1 MPEPPSA
8 ARFPTTHWSRVV
20 RAGAPDDPG
29 ARAALDGLC
38 RDYWYPLYVF
48 ARRQGLSPEDACD
61 LIQGF
66 FADLIERGDLTAADR
81 ERGRFRAFLL
91 TCCRHYLAHRRE
103 HDRALKRGGGRGHVA
118 IDLLDAEGR
127 YGREPAHDLTA
138 ERLFERRWALALLE
152 KVLMRL
158 GSEMAGAGKGVLFDR
173 LRPTLEGDGQAKPYR
188 EIAASLGMSEG
199 AVKVAVHR
207 IRARYRELLREEVA
221 HTLADPAETDAE
233 LAELLTALAR

>member
-1 MPEPPSA
+1 MPEPSSP
-8 ARFPTTHWSRVV
+8 ARFPTTNWSRVV
-20 RAGAPDDPG
+20 RAGDPADPE
-29 ARAALDGLC
+29 ARAALEGLC
-38 RDYWYPLYVF
+38 RDYWYPLYAF
-48 ARRQGLSPEDACD
+48 ARRRGLSPDDACD

-91 TCCRHYLAHRRE
+91 TCCSHYLAHRRE

-127 YGREPAHDLTA
+127 YGREPAHSLTA

-152 KVLMRL
+152 NVLTRL
-158 GSEMAGAGKGVLFDR
+158 GSEMASAGKAVLFDR
-173 LRPTLEGDGQAKPYR
+173 LRPTLEGDGQAGPYR

-207 IRARYRELLREEVA
+207 LRARYRELLREEVA
-221 HTLADPAETDAE
+221 HTVADPAEVDAE

>member
-20 RAGAPDDPG
+20 RAGDPDDPE
-29 ARAALDGLC
+29 AFAALDGLC
-38 RDYWYPLYVF
+38 RDYWYPLYAF
-48 ARRQGLSPEDACD
+48 TRRQGLSPEDACD

-66 FADLIERGDLTAADR
+66 FADLIERGDLAAADR

-103 HDRALKRGGGRGHVA
+103 HDRALKRGGGRRHVA

-127 YGREPAHDLTA
+127 YGREPTHDLTA

-152 KVLMRL
+152 KVLTRL
-158 GSEMAGAGKGVLFDR
+158 ESEMAIAGKGVLFDR
-173 LRPTLEGDGQAKPYR
+173 LRPALEGDGQAKPYR
-188 EIAASLGMSEG
+188 DIATALGMSEG

-207 IRARYRELLREEVA
+207 LRARYRELLREEVA
-221 HTLADPAETDAE
+221 HTVADPADVDAE